1 MKQTLTFLILFP
13 LTILSQ
19 SIDITT
25 KSKKIAIGFTF
36 SPDYCYRTL
45 KPDTSSQWIAQSRDS
60 LEIPK
65 FGFTTGLSML
75 YQLNKRFSLETGLQ
89 FSDKGE
95 KLKEVTLIWGQPD
108 PSLPIKS
115 TFIYHYNYLDIP
127 IKVNYNISTS
137 RLKFFVSGGLSTN
150 LFLFQKTTSRLEYI
164 DGNTMTNNSI
174 SNGLSRVNLA
184 IVAGFGI
191 NYDLTNRL
199 TFRIEPTY
207 RRSLYSIID
216 APVKGYLY
224 SLGMNTGLYL
234 KL

>member
-1 MKQTLTFLILFP
+1 
-13 LTILSQ
+13 
-19 SIDITT
+19 
-25 KSKKIAIGFTF
+25 
-36 SPDYCYRTL
+36 
-45 KPDTSSQWIAQSRDS
+45 
-60 LEIPK
+60 
-65 FGFTTGLSML
+65 ML

-95 KLKEVTLIWGQPD
+95 KPKEFTLIWGQPD

-115 TFIYHYNYLDIP
+115 TFIYHYNYFDIP

-174 SNGLSRVNLA
+174 SDGLSRVNLA
-184 IVAGFGI
+184 VVAGFGI

-207 RRSLYSIID
+207 RRSLNSIIN

-224 SLGMNTGLYL
+224 SVGINTGLYL